1 MITLSIFRHEDRK
14 ITLFTNIFLNNIPA
28 YPTRAPNTNSIHDN
42 TQTVSALN
50 PSTFGEV
57 AGMLLKILVN
67 TKNRVTNKVIL
78 PGTMFGSTRK
88 LTYIWKIRC

>member
-1 MITLSIFRHEDRK
+1 MQKDRET
-14 ITLFTNIFLNNIPA
+14 TLFINIFLNNIPA
-28 YPTRAPNTNSIHDN
+28 YPTRAPNTKSIHDK

-57 AGMLLKILVN
+57 PGISLKRLVN

-78 PGTMFGSTRK
+78 PGTTFGSTRK
-88 LTYIWKIRC
+88 LTYIS